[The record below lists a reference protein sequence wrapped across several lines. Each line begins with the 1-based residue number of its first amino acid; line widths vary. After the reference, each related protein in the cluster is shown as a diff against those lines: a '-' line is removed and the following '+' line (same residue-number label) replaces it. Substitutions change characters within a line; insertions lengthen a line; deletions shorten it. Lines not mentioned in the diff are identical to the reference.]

1 MARSLLVTKLVP
13 SPADSGGKLRSRAV
27 AELLAE
33 LGPVDLVA
41 FDEADSDRRP
51 LEERGIAVYTVPRPR
66 RGSLGAAAGGLTSL
80 GTLSG
85 ARFWSRE
92 LAATIERLTARTDYD
107 VVQVEYAALAPYAR
121 AARGGRVRVLDLH
134 NVESAL
140 MASRA
145 RRAPLPLRAVLAA
158 EARALGR
165 VERRAMADF
174 DVVVTVSEAET
185 ARLPAP
191 AAGSVL
197 MCPNGWWPGECLPP
211 ADGPTVAFV
220 GLLGW
225 GPNRDAALW
234 LGREIWPEV
243 ERRVPGAR
251 LLLVGREPDEA
262 VCALRSG
269 SIEVVPSPPDVRPWL
284 ARAAVAVAP
293 LRSGGGSRLKIL
305 EALDAGRPVVATP
318 LGAEGLER
326 LIGRG
331 VFLAESAHGLAD
343 TIAELLLSYDR
354 GRRAGLDGHAEVADV
369 FAWRRTLEPL
379 RTELER
385 RLEAGSPARIATGA
399 AA

>member
-27 AELLAE
+27 AELLAG

-41 FDEADSDRRP
+41 FDEPGSDHRP
-51 LEERGIAVYTVPRPR
+51 LEELGISVHALPRPR
-66 RGSLGAAAGGLTSL
+66 RGGPGGVAAL

-92 LAATIERLTARTDYD
+92 LAATIERLTARHDYD

-121 AARGGRVRVLDLH
+121 FARGGAVRVLDLH

-158 EARALGR
+158 EARALAR
-165 VERRAMADF
+165 VERRALAGF
-174 DVVVTVSEAET
+174 DVVVTVSDAES
-185 ARLPAP
+185 ARLPA
-191 AAGSVL
+191 AASVL
-197 MCPNGWWPGECLPP
+197 TCPNGWWPGDCLPP
-211 ADGPTVAFV
+211 AVEPTVVFV

-234 LGREIWPEV
+234 LGREIWPQV

-251 LLLVGREPDEA
+251 LLLVGRDPDAA
-262 VCALRSG
+262 VRALASP
-269 SIEVVPSPPDVRPWL
+269 SVEVVPSPPDVRPWL
-284 ARAAVAVAP
+284 EQAAVAVAP
-293 LRSGGGSRLKIL
+293 LRAGGGSRLKIL

-326 LIGRG
+326 LLGRG
-331 VFLAESAHGLAD
+331 VFLADDARGLAD
-343 TIAELLLSYDR
+343 TIAELLLSHDR
-354 GRRAGLDGHAEVADV
+354 GRRAGVEGHAEVAEA
-369 FAWRRTLEPL
+369 FAWPRTLAPL
-379 RTELER
+379 RSELAR
-385 RLEAGSPARIATGA
+385 RLGLARPLRLAGA